1 MRGDMGMKRLLIA
14 TVLLAAPASVLLA
27 APAAAQ
33 VKFHPAWEGAPFSES
48 AEVNGV
54 LYLSGQIGS
63 RADRTLPDGMEAQA
77 RQAMDNIRAAV
88 ERRGLTMDHVF
99 KCTVM
104 MADMRQWGDFNKI
117 YITYFKPGRLPAR
130 SAFGANGLAMGAL
143 LEVECMASLR

>member
-1 MRGDMGMKRLLIA
+1 MNIWMIA
-14 TVLLAAPASVLLA
+14 AALAALA
-27 APAAAQ
+27 TPAAAQ
-33 VKFHPAWEGAPFSES
+33 VTFHPAWEGAPFSES
-48 AEVNGV
+48 AEVNGI

-63 RADRTLPDGMEAQA
+63 RADRSLPDGMEAQA
-77 RQAMDNIRAAV
+77 RQAMDNIKAAV

-117 YITYFKPGRLPAR
+117 YVTYFKPGRLPAR